1 MPINKLIIVPV
12 AATLSLTALSACSSN
27 ASKSATGTGQPATAS
42 AGSSNQTVVI
52 GYENNGAVDPTQAA
66 QSLGY
71 WTKDIKAKVKTV
83 YFTSGPAALTALGSG
98 SVDIMTGI
106 GNPPVASALANHVP
120 LSVIWCDE
128 DSLTDQALVVRK
140 SSGISSVAQLKGK
153 TIATVVGSTASYALT
168 GVLQKAGLSASDV
181 HVLNLTPPAISTAWK
196 TGQISAAYIWYPTLA
211 QLLANGGTAVASDAD
226 VLQTYPI
233 NNLSVVNKTWA
244 AAHRQLVEEFIQAQ
258 SAGVQAFE
266 NNLDSTLAAELSAT
280 GETMTEA
287 KLEANTTKKFTAAQQ
302 LSPDALGTS
311 DSNSLVAHSLV
322 TASQYL
328 HSLDPS
334 GSALTSPDGFIDR
347 SYVQAVAGQ

>member
-1 MPINKLIIVPV
+1 MPIKKLLVLSA
-12 AATLSLTALSACSSN
+12 AATLSVTALAACSSS
-27 ASKSATGTGQPATAS
+27 APKSTSAGQSAS
-42 AGSSNQTVVI
+42 AGSGSSNETVVI
-52 GYENNGAVDPTQAA
+52 GYENNGAVDPTQAT

-71 WTKDIKAKVKTV
+71 WTKYIKAKVKTV

-120 LSVIWCDE
+120 LAVIWCDE
-128 DSLTDQALVVRK
+128 DSLTDQALVVKK
-140 SSGISSVAQLKGK
+140 SAGISSVAQLKGK

-168 GVLQKAGLSASDV
+168 GVLQKAGLAPSDV
-181 HVLNLTPPAISTAWK
+181 HVLNLTPQAIGTAWQ

-211 QLLANGGTAVASDAD
+211 QLLAKGGTELASDSD

-244 AAHRQLVEEFIQAQ
+244 AAHRQLVDEFIQAQ
-258 SAGVQAFE
+258 SAGVQALQ
-266 NNLDSTLAAELSAT
+266 NNPDSTLAAELSAT
-280 GETMTEA
+280 SETMTEA
-287 KLEANTTKKFTAAQQ
+287 KLEVNTTKKFTAAQQ
-302 LSPDALGTS
+302 LGPDALGTS

-334 GSALTSPDGFIDR
+334 STALTSPNGFIDR
-347 SYVQAVAGQ
+347 SYVQAAAGQ